1 MSTYSVYFSP
11 TRGTKKV
18 TNFLAEGMGTFE
30 EIDLCRPVSEK
41 RSFLKEDICFVGV
54 PSYGGRVPE
63 IALERMA
70 NFEGNGAQAVPV
82 IVYGNRAYEDTMVEL
97 YDALKE
103 RGFFCAAAVS
113 AVAEHS
119 IMRQFASGR
128 PDEEDLKEL
137 AEFRKKIREKLEN
150 RTEEEISVP
159 GNRPYKELKVVPMVP
174 ETRGICNDCG
184 LCVKSCPVCAISS
197 GRPGETDVESC
208 ISCMRCI
215 QICPSHAR
223 SLNPEMLSAL
233 SEKMA
238 PLFKERKKNELFL

>member
-18 TNFLAEGMGTFE
+18 TNFFAEEMGTFE

-41 RSFLKEDICFVGV
+41 RSFSKEDICFVGV

-63 IALERMA
+63 IALERMT
-70 NFEGNGAQAVPV
+70 NFEGNGARAIPV

-103 RGFFCAAAVS
+103 KGFFCAAAVA

-128 PDEEDLKEL
+128 PDEEDLQEL
-137 AEFRKKIREKLEN
+137 SEFRKKIAEKLEN
-150 RTEEEISVP
+150 DGEEEISVP
-159 GNRPYKELKVVPMVP
+159 GNRPYKKWKAVPMVP
-174 ETRGICNDCG
+174 ETTGICNNCG
-184 LCVKSCPVCAISS
+184 LCVKACPVCAISS
-197 GRPGETDVESC
+197 GRPGETDVEAC

-223 SLNPEMLSAL
+223 SLNPEMLSTL

>member
-11 TRGTKKV
+11 TGGTKKV
-18 TNFLAEGMGTFE
+18 TNFLAEERGEFE

-41 RSFLKEDICFVGV
+41 RSFSKEDVCFVGV
-54 PSYGGRVPE
+54 PSYGGRTPE
-63 IALERMA
+63 IAVERMI
-70 NFEGNGAQAVPV
+70 NFEGNGAKAIPV
-82 IVYGNRAYEDTMVEL
+82 IVYGNRAYEDTLVEL
-97 YDALKE
+97 FDVLKE
-103 RGFFCAAAVS
+103 KGFFCTAAVS

-128 PDEEDLKEL
+128 PDEEDLQEL
-137 AEFRKKIREKLEN
+137 SDFRRKIAEKLEN
-150 RTEEEISVP
+150 PSEEEISVP

-174 ETRGICNDCG
+174 ETTGICNDCG

-223 SLNPEMLSAL
+223 SLDLEKLSAL
-233 SEKMA
+233 SQRMA
-238 PLFKERKKNELFL
+238 PLFKERKKNEIFL

>member
-1 MSTYSVYFSP
+1 
-11 TRGTKKV
+11 
-18 TNFLAEGMGTFE
+18 
-30 EIDLCRPVSEK
+30 
-41 RSFLKEDICFVGV
+41 
-54 PSYGGRVPE
+54 
-63 IALERMA
+63 
-70 NFEGNGAQAVPV
+70 
-82 IVYGNRAYEDTMVEL
+82 
-97 YDALKE
+97 
-103 RGFFCAAAVS
+103 
-113 AVAEHS
+113 
-119 IMRQFASGR
+119 MRQFASGR

-137 AEFRKKIREKLEN
+137 SGFRKKIREKLEN

-159 GNRPYKELKVVPMVP
+159 GNRPYKEFKVVPMVP
-174 ETRGICNDCG
+174 ETTGICNDCG

>member
-1 MSTYSVYFSP
+1 MPSCIRKEKFS
-11 TRGTKKV
+11 
-18 TNFLAEGMGTFE
+18 
-30 EIDLCRPVSEK
+30 
-41 RSFLKEDICFVGV
+41 KEDVCFVGV

-63 IALERMA
+63 IAVERMV
-70 NFEGNGAQAVPV
+70 NFDGNGAKAIPV
-82 IVYGNRAYEDTMVEL
+82 IVYGNRAYEDTLIEL
-97 YDALKE
+97 FDVLKE
-103 RGFFCAAAVS
+103 KGFFCTAAVS

-128 PDEEDLKEL
+128 PDKEDLEEL
-137 AEFRKKIREKLEN
+137 AGFRKKISEKMECS
-150 RTEEEISVP
+150 TEKEISVP

-174 ETRGICNDCG
+174 ETTGICNDCG

-215 QICPSHAR
+215 QICPNHAR
-223 SLNPEMLSAL
+223 SLNPEILLAL

-238 PLFKERKKNELFL
+238 PLFKERKKNEIFL